1 MDDKKNKNIGGS
13 MTIRTL
19 LEDHLAA
26 FWQKGYNAGYVKM
39 DSLTPVAMGDDMA
52 QFILS
57 AMVQELE
64 KKAHKHLLVDTK
76 NKYVCFSDI
85 IKLLE

>member
-1 MDDKKNKNIGGS
+1 
-13 MTIRTL
+13 MTLRKL
-19 LEDHLAA
+19 LEDHLYAYWKKA
-26 FWQKGYNAGYVKM
+26 YECGELKI
-39 DSLTPVAMGDDMA
+39 DSLTPAQESDDMA

-64 KKAHKHLLVDTK
+64 KKAHKHWLVDTK
-76 NKYVCFSDI
+76 NKYVCLSDI